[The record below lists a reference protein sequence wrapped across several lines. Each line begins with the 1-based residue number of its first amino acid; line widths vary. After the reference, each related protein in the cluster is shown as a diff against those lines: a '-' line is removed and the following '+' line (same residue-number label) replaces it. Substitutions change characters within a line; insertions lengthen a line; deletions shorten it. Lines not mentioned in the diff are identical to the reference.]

1 MGARLLIFDKLSARH
16 AYSMGH
22 DYLIGKS
29 TVLHRTKLH
38 TYLSSEMLMRKSTH
52 LTQKIA
58 HFIADT
64 LIGRALIFLCQM

>member
-29 TVLHRTKLH
+29 KYFMKVLDMYDEMLVNLSIE
-38 TYLSSEMLMRKSTH
+38 YLSP
-52 LTQKIA
+52 I
-58 HFIADT
+58 
-64 LIGRALIFLCQM
+64 